1 MTKSDLID
9 TFAKK
14 LQIPK
19 ARAEQIINQI
29 FDSMTDAM
37 KRREGIEIR
46 GFGSFAIRE
55 YKAYSGRNPRT
66 GENVEVAPKRLPFFK
81 VGKALKEMV
90 DAPNKRA
97 DDATTKS
104 KTNE

>member
-14 LQIPK
+14 FQIPK
-19 ARAEQIINQI
+19 VRAEQIINQI

-66 GENVEVAPKRLPFFK
+66 GEDVKVAPKRLPFFK

-90 DAPNKRA
+90 DITAIRDNVAK
-97 DDATTKS
+97 D
-104 KTNE
+104 